1 VVMTAS
7 SRPSLGDV
15 SEYALDHAPA
25 ELIQEFLL
33 CLLRLQQAATDMD
46 RYLGHEQF
54 IDLKKKIDDYEPVDI
69 RLSDGRLMR
78 LGCTRL
84 NCQSLLC
91 LRLPKTRA
99 ECPTE
104 KPCPHVRCRDH
115 LWRVDACDRPG
126 RPGLAQVP
134 RDAHGL
140 TVSTP
145 GELGE
150 ERAGTTLEARW
161 LETPVPPSCALDEV
175 DRHKRPMGNIEVAAA
190 QGRHR
195 TLSGRIVNDALESAK
210 RNAAAMFGM
219 SEADLLRGL
228 REIGAGK

>member
-1 VVMTAS
+1 MTA
-7 SRPSLGDV
+7 LT
-15 SEYALDHAPA
+15 EWLALR
-25 ELIQEFLL
+25 EN
-33 CLLRLQQAATDMD
+33 
-46 RYLGHEQF
+46 
-54 IDLKKKIDDYEPVDI
+54 LKRWADEWDAGVVQI
-69 RLSDGRLMR
+69 RLSDDSLMY
-78 LGCTRL
+78 LDDAVPDTRGD
-84 NCQSLLC
+84 
-91 LRLPKTRA
+91 
-99 ECPTE
+99 CPTQ
-104 KPCPHVRCRDH
+104 KPCPHVRCRYH
-115 LWRVDACDRPG
+115 LWRTDACDRPG